1 MESLW
6 ARGHGTASALQA
18 DLRSTQGWAYS
29 TVKTMLDRLVEKGY
43 VKARRV
49 GNVYEYSSRVRRGA
63 VVART
68 IDDLAERVLA
78 GSISPLLLRL
88 VETRKLNAEEVRE
101 LRQMLDGYEPA
112 GQETAT

>member
-1 MESLW
+1 MSRDLPDLAKAEWSLMEALW
-6 ARGHGTASALQA
+6 TRGQATASALQA
-18 DLRSTQGWAYS
+18 DLRTTQGWAYS

-68 IDDLAERVLA
+68 IDDLAERVLS

-88 VETRKLNAEEVRE
+88 VETRKLNADEV
-101 LRQMLDGYEPA
+101 
-112 GQETAT
+112 